1 MIERKPVIEVVNLSF
16 QYPLTTRKA
25 LDGVNLKVYEG
36 EFVGIVGPCGAGKTT
51 LCLCLTGLIPH
62 HVIGIMEGDVYV
74 YGMNTKEV
82 PVRELAKIIN
92 IVFDNPEY
100 QLSQMT
106 VEEEVALGLENLG
119 LPREE
124 IKRRIK
130 EVLRI
135 VGLEGLE
142 KRSPFELSGG
152 QQQRLA
158 IASVLAMYP
167 KILVLD
173 EPTSHLDPVGKDEVY
188 WVVKRLNKERGMT
201 IIMADHEVEMLA
213 LCADRILIMNEGKIV
228 LEGSP
233 REVFSHVDF
242 LKELGLRIPQVTE
255 LAYHLRRLGMWSG
268 QYPVSIDEAIEVV
281 RRILGVEKL

>member
-1 MIERKPVIEVVNLSF
+1 
-16 QYPLTTRKA
+16 
-25 LDGVNLKVYEG
+25 
-36 EFVGIVGPCGAGKTT
+36 
-51 LCLCLTGLIPH
+51 
-62 HVIGIMEGDVYV
+62 MEGDVYV
-74 YGMNTKEV
+74 YGINTKEV

-124 IKRRIK
+124 IQRRVK

-173 EPTSHLDPVGKDEVY
+173 EPTSHLDPIGKDEVY
-188 WVVKRLNKERGMT
+188 WVVRRLNRERGMT
-201 IIMADHEVEMLA
+201 IVMVDHEVEMLA
-213 LCADRILIMNEGKIV
+213 LCADRILVMDEGRIV
-228 LEGSP
+228 LEGTP
-233 REVFSHVDF
+233 RQVFSQVDK
-242 LKELGLRIPQVTE
+242 LRELGLRIPQVTE
-255 LAYHLRRLGMWSG
+255 LAYALRKLRSWEGE
-268 QYPVSIDEAIEVV
+268 YPISIEEAVDLV
-281 RRILGVEKL
+281 RKILGLER